1 MITIKTK
8 IVDCIYCVNCPAK
21 LYAKNNTEVK
31 LGFGNLY
38 ANKIIIVPTYSVDYK
53 KTGNYISSISILK
66 DYLPNIEEN
75 YYITRDAKCYIP
87 QYNINNDIGKYC
99 SLVLN
104 RELAKLQAKY
114 IFVFGDVDLSYVH
127 RLILNRYRIKR
138 YYNPYCLVV
147 GNDYV
152 KNQFKEQL
160 KEMESL

>member
-1 MITIKTK
+1 MIVNRVK
-8 IVDCIYCVNCPAK
+8 ITNCVYCVNCPAR
-21 LYAKNNTEVK
+21 LYAKNDTELN

-53 KTGNYISSISILK
+53 KTGTYISSINILK

-87 QYNINNDIGKYC
+87 QYDINNDIGKYC
-99 SLVLN
+99 SSILN
-104 RELAKLQAKY
+104 KQLARLQAKY
-114 IFVFGDVDLSYVH
+114 IFAFGDVDLSYVH
-127 RLILNRYRIKR
+127 KLILNRYKIKR